1 MYQQQTKIGEETNKL
16 TSGIPSSKYS
26 SNSAKSGLNNIVENE
41 NKLGV
46 PDNLYQSSS
55 SSPSLISLE
64 KSGEKIIKKQQGLNK
79 QVAGEKKKTMTKPK
93 DDPWDILNS

>member
-1 MYQQQTKIGEETNKL
+1 
-16 TSGIPSSKYS
+16 
-26 SNSAKSGLNNIVENE
+26 
-41 NKLGV
+41 LGV